1 MESKIT
7 EENAQRQIKLLKQ
20 QQELLQAQSKLLQDT
35 LDNLEKQS
43 EEGLEEFNK
52 ELREQCAKA
61 RKSHLTEADLNAA
74 LKLQSDYS
82 FLQSDVGDLFL
93 FVHEWDENGKMQTTL
108 ASENTYIKWI
118 YDILLKAIKDGR
130 FKPQPQE

>member
-43 EEGLEEFNK
+43 EEGLEEYTK